1 MADLNYK
8 QTALI
13 CFFSLSVVLL
23 GANDIL
29 RAAQKN
35 KAPVSG
41 KELIAALQGGIFL
54 EKGRFA
60 EGEIEDFNKKRDE
73 LSKESPFARWMA
85 LVAKESKLENR

>member
-1 MADLNYK
+1 MADINYK
-8 QTALI
+8 QTAII

-41 KELIAALQGGIFL
+41 KELITALKGGIFL

-60 EGEIEDFNKKRDE
+60 EGEIEAFNKKREE
-73 LSKESPFARWMA
+73 LKQQSPFARWMA
-85 LVAKESKLENR
+85 LVTKESKFENK

>member
-1 MADLNYK
+1 MAEFNYK

-41 KELIAALQGGIFL
+41 KELISALQGGIFL

-60 EGEIEDFNKKRDE
+60 EGEIEDFNKRREE
-73 LSKESPFARWMA
+73 LKKENPFSRWLA
-85 LVAKESKLENR
+85 LVAKESKIE